1 VGFAPEQLGNP
12 VRLWLGEHDELVPAR
27 VWLERPRRFP
37 VCDTTVVPGAG
48 HVLIAEHMAEIV
60 GTV

>member
-1 VGFAPEQLGNP
+1 
-12 VRLWLGEHDELVPAR
+12 LWLGEHDELVPAR

-37 VCDTTVVPGAG
+37 VCDTTVVPGVG
-48 HVLIAEHMAEIV
+48 HFLIAEHMAEIV